1 MDKFLWVLNGE
12 GGTFPVGIFD
22 ERQVAL
28 NYIQSAKLTDVLTK
42 YPINISL
49 IDHCLSEGLF
59 ELKDKE
65 LSPKLIQRF
74 SSAHLEHIHF
84 KKGKVG

>member
-28 NYIQSAKLTDVLTK
+28 NYIQSAKLTGVLTK
-42 YPINISL
+42 YPINISP
-49 IDHCLSEGLF
+49 H
-59 ELKDKE
+59 
-65 LSPKLIQRF
+65 
-74 SSAHLEHIHF
+74 
-84 KKGKVG
+84 

>member
-1 MDKFLWVLNGE
+1 MSRSRKRAILCWAKQG
-12 GGTFPVGIFD
+12 
-22 ERQVAL
+22 
-28 NYIQSAKLTDVLTK
+28 QSAKGHPCSDEK

-49 IDHCLSEGLF
+49 IDYCLSEGLF

-84 KKGKVG
+84 EKGKVE

>member
-1 MDKFLWVLNGE
+1 MDKFLC
-12 GGTFPVGIFD
+12 
-22 ERQVAL
+22 
-28 NYIQSAKLTDVLTK
+28 
-42 YPINISL
+42 NISL

-84 KKGKVG
+84 EKGKVE